1 MAVKRDYYEIL
12 ELDRSASP
20 EDVKRAYRRAALKFH
35 PDKNPGN
42 KEAEIRFKECSE
54 AYEVLSDSEK
64 RSRYDQYGH
73 EGLRGTTMHDYQHMQ
88 YEDIFSVFNDIFSG
102 MGGGGGRGPGTRRAN
117 RGYDLETVTEITLR
131 DVARGCEREVE
142 FTRQDVCKTCGGTG
156 ATPGTKRK
164 ICSTCGGRG
173 QVVQRGFGGMFQM
186 VGTCPSCMGQGS
198 TVDKPCPDCGG
209 SGRAALNRK
218 IVVKIPAGIHDGQA
232 VRVRG
237 EGEPGE
243 GGGNHGDLHVYVKVK
258 EHPFFQRRDDDL
270 LIEVPISLAQAAL
283 GADVEI
289 PTLFGKSTLHVAPG
303 TQPGQVLHV
312 KGLGLPDLRGGRTG
326 DLIAA
331 ITVEVPRK
339 LNKKQEQLLREF
351 AATEEHAVLPAQKS
365 FFDKLK
371 DYLVGTQEADG
382 VTADKK

>member
-1 MAVKRDYYEIL
+1 MATKRDYYEIL

-20 EDVKRAYRRAALKFH
+20 EDVKRAYRKAALKFH

-42 KEAEIRFKECSE
+42 KESEIRFKECSE

-73 EGLRGTTMHDYQHMQ
+73 DGLRGTTMHDYQHMQ

-102 MGGGGGRGPGTRRAN
+102 MGGAGRGSGTRRAS
-117 RGYDLETVTEITLR
+117 RGYDLETVTEITLQ

-142 FTRQDVCKTCGGTG
+142 FTRQDMCKTCGGTG
-156 ATPGTKRK
+156 AKPGTKRK

-186 VGTCPSCMGQGS
+186 VGTCPACMGQGS
-198 TVDKPCPDCGG
+198 TVDKPCPDCDG

-218 IVVKIPAGIHDGQA
+218 IIVKIPAGIHDGQA

-243 GGGNHGDLHVYVKVK
+243 AGGNRGDLHVYVKVK
-258 EHPFFQRRDDDL
+258 EHPFFQRQDDDL
-270 LIEVPISLAQAAL
+270 LVDVPISIAQAAL

-289 PTLFGKSTLHVAPG
+289 PTLFGKSSLHVAPG
-303 TQPGQVLHV
+303 TQPGQVLRV
-312 KGLGLPDLRGGRTG
+312 KALGLPDLRGGRTG

-339 LNKKQEQLLREF
+339 LNKQQEQLLREF
-351 AATEEHAVLPAQKS
+351 AATEDHAVLPVQKG

-371 DYLVGTQEADG
+371 DYLVGTQEPDG

>member
-1 MAVKRDYYEIL
+1 MATKRDYYEIL
-12 ELDRSASP
+12 EVERKASSD
-20 EDVKRAYRRAALKFH
+20 EIKKAYRKAALKFH
-35 PDKNPGN
+35 PDKNPGD
-42 KEAEIRFKECSE
+42 KEAEVRFKECSE

-73 EGLRGTTMHDYQHMQ
+73 DGLRGSAVHDYQNMQ
-88 YEDIFSVFNDIFSG
+88 YDDIFSMFNDIFSG
-102 MGGGGGRGPGTRRAN
+102 MGGGRASQARRPN
-117 RGYDLETVTEITLR
+117 RGFDLETMTEITLQ
-131 DVARGCEREVE
+131 DVARSCEREVE
-142 FTRQDVCKTCGGTG
+142 FTRQDMCKTCEGTG
-156 ATPGTKRK
+156 AKPGTKRK

-186 VGTCPSCMGQGS
+186 VGTCPACMGQGS
-198 TVDKPCPDCGG
+198 TVDKPCPDCDGG
-209 SGRAALNRK
+209 GRSPLNRK
-218 IVVKIPAGIHDGQA
+218 IIVKIPAGIHDGQA

-243 GGGNHGDLHVYVKVK
+243 GGSNRGDLHVYVKVK
-258 EHPFFQRRDDDL
+258 EHPFFHRQDDDL
-270 LIEVPISLAQAAL
+270 LVEVPISIAQAAL

-289 PTLFGKSTLHVAPG
+289 PTLFGKSSLHVAPG
-303 TQPGQVLHV
+303 TQPGQVLKV

-351 AATEEHAVLPAQKS
+351 AATEERDVLPAQTS

-371 DYLVGTQEADG
+371 DYLVGTQEPDEAR
-382 VTADKK
+382 AEKK

>member
-1 MAVKRDYYEIL
+1 MATKRDYYEIL
-12 ELDRSASP
+12 ELQRKASVD
-20 EDVKRAYRRAALKFH
+20 EIKKAYRKAALKFH
-35 PDKNPGN
+35 PDKNPGDKN
-42 KEAEIRFKECSE
+42 AEIRFKECSE

-73 EGLRGTTMHDYQHMQ
+73 DGLRGSAVHDYQNMQ
-88 YEDIFSVFNDIFSG
+88 YDDIFSMFNDIFSG
-102 MGGGGGRGPGTRRAN
+102 MGGGRGSQARRPN
-117 RGYDLETVTEITLR
+117 RGFDLETLTEIMLQ

-142 FTRQDVCKTCGGTG
+142 FTRQDMCKTCEGTG
-156 ATPGTKRK
+156 AKPGTKRK

-186 VGTCPSCMGQGS
+186 VGACPACMGQGS

-209 SGRAALNRK
+209 EGRSPLNRK

-243 GGGNHGDLHVYVKVK
+243 GGNNRGDLHVYVKVK
-258 EHPFFQRRDDDL
+258 EHPFFQRQDDHL
-270 LIEVPISLAQAAL
+270 LMEVPISMAQAAL

-289 PTLFGKSTLHVAPG
+289 PTLFGKSSLHVGPG
-303 TQPGQVLHV
+303 TQPGQVLKV

-351 AATEEHAVLPAQKS
+351 AATEERDVLPAQTS
-365 FFDKLK
+365 FFDKLR
-371 DYLVGTQEADG
+371 DYLVGTQEPDE
-382 VTADKK
+382 TSTRKTNS